1 MTKNTAKN
9 ALGNG
14 KFWIGDEC
22 RSINDFADTKAVAVR
37 TRAIRSVKREIAR
50 LQIIHGMAVNGTGE
64 RQRVLQQLVGHML
77 RITAI
82 RKKKYTH
89 LTLCKLGGLFNRFN
103 DAAERIRPDHNTVHH
118 DFNGVLEGLAQLNL
132 FPIELAHFSVYTNA
146 RKAFSPEIF
155 KQLGILTLATQ
166 NNGSKHE
173 STASLSGLE
182 DLVGNLVSSLT
193 LNHTTALRT
202 MRNADTG
209 IQKTQVIIDFRNG
222 SNGRTGISTGGLLID
237 GNRRRKAVNGI
248 KVGLIHLTQK
258 LASIA

>member
-1 MTKNTAKN
+1 MSKNTAKN
-9 ALGNG
+9 ALGNRELR
-14 KFWIGDEC
+14 IGDE
-22 RSINDFADTKAVAVR
+22 RRGINDFADTKAVAVR

-50 LQIIHGMAVNGTGE
+50 LQVIHGMAMDGTGK

-77 RITAI
+77 RIIAI

-103 DAAERIRPDHNTVHH
+103 DAAERIRSDHNTVHH
-118 DFNGVLEGLAQLNL
+118 DFNGVFEGLAQLNL

-155 KQLGILTLATQ
+155 KQLGILALATQ

-182 DLVGNLVSSLT
+182 DLVGNLVGSLT
-193 LNHTTALRT
+193 FNHTTALGT
-202 MRNADTG
+202 MRNADSG
-209 IQKTQVIIDFRNG
+209 I
-222 SNGRTGISTGGLLID
+222 
-237 GNRRRKAVNGI
+237 
-248 KVGLIHLTQK
+248 
-258 LASIA
+258 